1 MSARASLPALLLLC
15 GGLLVHPRGEGAE
28 GRWVCVPAAEG
39 GGWDC
44 TWQGRGAPVAPTV
57 PAAQEP
63 APPAS
68 AAPAPAGTSPQA
80 ATVGARPA
88 STAPSPGRSP
98 CPPPQ
103 PLAERGP
110 GRPEARAT
118 ASLQVEAARSEMR
131 GERVGVF
138 EGGVTLERADQRLRA
153 ERVVYDRAAATVE
166 AEGEV
171 RYGDAG
177 LELAAARGRMDLE
190 ADEGRFEEVRYRL
203 PAGGGRGEAER
214 VETQGRTRARLEQV
228 SYTTCPPQ
236 AEAWKLRARRIDLDR
251 ERGRGSARHA
261 TLRLGRVPVLYSP
274 YLSFPIDKR
283 RKTGFLAPGLGRS
296 DRTGTD
302 VRIPWYW
309 NIAPN
314 YDATFVPRWMGDRGL
329 QLGAEFRYLTASSR
343 GEVQG
348 EYLRDDR
355 RTGDDRGLAR
365 LRHRSRWG
373 ALRLD
378 VDATHVSDA
387 RYFEDLGASLAAVA
401 TTHLEQR
408 ADLDWSRGRWSAR
421 LRAQAFQTVDPS
433 IAPADRPYRRLPQLR
448 LALAPGR
455 GPLGLSWSGHL
466 EVVRFGHEAAG
477 KTTGTRVDL
486 RPRVSWPVRRPGW
499 FVEPAVAVRHTRY
512 RLQDPGAGKPDAP
525 SRTLP
530 TASLDAGLFL
540 EKRIA
545 GGRLLHTI
553 EPRIYYLYVPYE
565 DQDDLPVFDTGLLD
579 FSWAQLFREDRF
591 SGPDRVGDANQLTLA
606 VTTRLLETATG
617 TERLSVGIGQIRY
630 FRDRR
635 VVLPGGS
642 VEGERGSNLVAQL
655 SALPWRPLRLSAA
668 VQWDPSPGRVERAGV
683 DLRYRADAHRILNL
697 GYRFRRGTLEQV
709 DLAGRWRLAT
719 AWHAVGRWNRSLRED
734 TDLERFAGVEYAS
747 CCWAAR
753 IVWREYVAAAGA
765 DANRALLL
773 QLELK
778 GLGSLGERV
787 DRLLERGILG
797 YRREAP

>member
-1 MSARASLPALLLLC
+1 MSPRASLPALLLLC
-15 GGLLVHPRGEGAE
+15 GGLLLHPRGEGAE

-39 GGWDC
+39 GGWGC
-44 TWQGRGAPVAPTV
+44 TWQGRGAPAAPAAPTV
-57 PAAQEP
+57 RAP
-63 APPAS
+63 APPAT
-68 AAPAPAGTSPQA
+68 APART
-80 ATVGARPA
+80 GARPPA
-88 STAPSPGRSP
+88 TAPVAAAPPAERAS
-98 CPPPQ
+98 CPAPQ
-103 PLAERGP
+103 PLAERGR
-110 GRPEARAT
+110 GRPEERAT

-131 GERVGVF
+131 AGRVGVF
-138 EGGVTLERADQRLRA
+138 EGDVTLERADQRLRA
-153 ERVVYDRAAATVE
+153 NRVVYDRAAATVE

-171 RYGDAG
+171 RYGDTS
-177 LELAAARGRMDLE
+177 LELAAARARMELD
-190 ADEGRFEEVRYRL
+190 ADRGRFERVRYRL
-203 PAGGGRGEAER
+203 PAGGGRGEAAR
-214 VETQGRTRARLEQV
+214 IETEGRARARLEQV

-236 AEAWKLRARRIDLDR
+236 AEAWRLLARRIDLDR
-251 ERGRGSARHA
+251 ARGRGSARHA

-283 RKTGFLAPGLGRS
+283 RRTGFLAPGLGRS

-314 YDATFVPRWMGDRGL
+314 YDATLVPRWMGERGL
-329 QLGAEFRYLTASSR
+329 QLGAELRYLTSASR
-343 GEVQG
+343 GEIQG

-373 ALRLD
+373 AWRLD
-378 VDATHVSDA
+378 VDATSVSDA
-387 RYFEDLGASLAAVA
+387 RYFEDLGTSLAAVSA
-401 TTHLEQR
+401 THLEQR
-408 ADLDWSRGRWSAR
+408 AELGWASGRWSAR

-433 IAPADRPYRRLPQLR
+433 IAPAGRPYRRLPQLR
-448 LALAPGR
+448 LSLAPGR
-455 GPLGLSWSGHL
+455 GPLGLSLSGRL
-466 EVVRFGHEAAG
+466 EAVRFDHEDASR
-477 KTTGTRVDL
+477 TRGTRIDV
-486 RPRVSWPVRRPGW
+486 RPRLSWPVQRPGW

-512 RLQDPGAGKPDAP
+512 RLDNPGAGMPGSP

-540 EKRIA
+540 EKRLA

-553 EPRIYYLYVPYE
+553 EPRLYYLYVPYE
-565 DQDDLPVFDTGLLD
+565 SQDDLPVFDTGLLD

-635 VVLPGGS
+635 VVLPGGA
-642 VEGERGSNLVAQL
+642 VDGRRGSNLVLQV
-655 SALPWRPLRLSAA
+655 SALPWRPLRLSATL
-668 VQWDPSPGRVERAGV
+668 QWDPDPGEVERAGL

-697 GYRFRRGTLEQV
+697 GYRFRRGTLEQA

-719 AWHAVGRWNRSLRED
+719 AWHVVGRWSRSLREGA
-734 TDLERFAGVEYAS
+734 DLERFAGLEHAS

-753 IVWREYVAAAGA
+753 VVWREYVAAAGA
-765 DANRALLL
+765 EANRALLL

-778 GLGSLGERV
+778 GLGSVGERV

-797 YRREAP
+797 YRRGGL